1 MIRRRRIPSSSS
13 EEEEWVEKNS
23 SPNIFNPFVNE
34 DAAEQNLLNTELTQ
48 VSESH
53 SSIFLISAHG
63 LLTRKK
69 AQVPNNSLYIYD
81 SHCGVSSEGSHIE
94 RAFFKQRLPPD
105 SEYLSFWR
113 FDKNATKI
121 GGDNILK
128 AFPEEEYYDS
138 MMGYLLDFRHKNSK
152 QTYEDE
158 DIDECDTISIQK
170 SGIYLY
176 DDIKDAGTVHDV
188 KKRAHLKYVYYNSDG
203 ELIELK
209 RDKSSGFKNARESL
223 LKTDPSVAPFYIIT
237 REDVERV
244 YQDSI
249 YPTVEDLLM
258 YFDEESDFMYYRDFV
273 PIVENWDSTI
283 GDCFKRYCTGS
294 NDGCI
299 IIAPS
304 CRSNQTISETRFSK
318 MRRSSD
324 EMVSKRYL
332 IDNEEGRDLFS
343 RKRSRTGGSK
353 RKNPRTKKRRYKC
366 KI

>member
-1 MIRRRRIPSSSS
+1 MIRRRRIPSSS
-13 EEEEWVEKNS
+13 EEEEWDEKVS
-23 SPNIFNPFVNE
+23 SPDIFNPFANE
-34 DAAEQNLLNTELTQ
+34 DAAELNLLNTELPQ
-48 VSESH
+48 VSESPLP
-53 SSIFLISAHG
+53 IFLISAHG

-69 AQVPNNSLYIYD
+69 AQVPDNSLYIYD
-81 SHCGVSSEGSHIE
+81 SHCGVSSEGNHIE

-113 FDKNATKI
+113 FDKNANKI
-121 GGDNILK
+121 GGDNIILK

-152 QTYEDE
+152 QTYEDDE
-158 DIDECDTISIQK
+158 IDECDTISIQK

-176 DDIKDAGTVHDV
+176 DNGATYDV
-188 KKRAHLKYVYYNSDG
+188 KKRANLKYVYYNSDG
-203 ELIELK
+203 ELVELK

-223 LKTDPSVAPFYIIT
+223 SKNERPFYIIT

-244 YQDSI
+244 YQGSI

-273 PIVENWDSTI
+273 PIVDEWDSTI
-283 GDCFKRYCTGS
+283 GDCFKRYQPNT
-294 NDGCI
+294 NGCI

-304 CRSNQTISETRFSK
+304 CRSNQNISEERFSK

-324 EMVSKRYL
+324 ETVSKRYSVVE
-332 IDNEEGRDLFS
+332 NLFS
-343 RKRSRTGGSK
+343 RKRSRTSGGE
-353 RKNPRTKKRRYKC
+353 RKNTGTRKRRHKYKYKYKC
-366 KI
+366 K